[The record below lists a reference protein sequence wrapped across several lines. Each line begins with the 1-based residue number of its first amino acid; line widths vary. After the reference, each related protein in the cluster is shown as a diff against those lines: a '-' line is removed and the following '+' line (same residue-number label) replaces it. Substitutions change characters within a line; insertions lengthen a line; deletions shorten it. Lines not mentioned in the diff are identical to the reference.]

1 MNSVDESSDTP
12 LLLKNLKLKNTNRI
26 ILGHLNINS
35 TVGNFDHL
43 KVIIVKYIDILV
55 LTETKTDSSFPNAKF
70 RIDGLSAAFRLDR
83 TGFGSG
89 VLIYVGED
97 IPCKQLTKHILP
109 NDIEGILVKINLRK
123 AKWFLFGRYPPP

>member
-1 MNSVDESSDTP
+1 M
-12 LLLKNLKLKNTNRI
+12 
-26 ILGHLNINS
+26 GHLNINS

-83 TGFGSG
+83 IGFGSG

-97 IPCKQLTKHILP
+97 IPCKQLTKQILP